1 MWLSGRIRWTSLTA
15 GHLQSIWDR
24 DPRQSDKDPCDWTL
38 LLGSLYFSKATS
50 NTIKKF
56 ERMFQW
62 KSCEKPRLPRI
73 YTQPI
78 QSLYSTLIR
87 EIILQVRKLF
97 IFLTTCVLF
106 WLFYFILSLHFTPG
120 LQSAVCILPSVCI
133 LPPVCSLQS
142 AVCSL
147 RFTLTGSWARRSTDS

>member
-1 MWLSGRIRWTSLTA
+1 MAFCGNLVNKFHCRAFSLFETVTRGSQIKTLA
-15 GHLQSIWDR
+15 IEPNCWDHSTNIKH
-24 DPRQSDKDPCDWTL
+24 Q
-38 LLGSLYFSKATS
+38 TS

-62 KSCEKPRLPRI
+62 KSWENPRLPCN

-97 IFLTTCVLF
+97 IVFLTTCVLL

-120 LQSAVCILPSVCI
+120 LQSAVCSLHFTLSLHFTPG
-133 LPPVCSLQS
+133 LQS

-147 RFTLTGSWARRSTDS
+147 RFTLTGNN